1 MPSKDNRRYYPKK
14 TDIRSYVYRAAMKL
28 RFSKVDQE
36 ELDHRVKEW
45 KKEQPEDSF
54 FYRRYGGEDIPVYNE
69 KGEKV
74 DSLPKGKRLL
84 FVHQTKRQRRLLAK
98 YGNFVCLL
106 DATYKTTKYS
116 LPLFFIATRTNVDY
130 QVIPLCYFH
139 REQAWERWLKT
150 EKNGMRDVKE
160 FILDMLRAIAK
171 SETENETKTTI
182 NFLKESEIWKSEKAT
197 KMREWLTKKWLPE
210 FKRWVYFYRKDL
222 LPIEVNT
229 TNGVERKNKDFKA
242 EYLKPS
248 KQKSVSGTKIRTVDA
263 PPQYRR
269 YKGQIP
275 IYLRDRPRKVVL
287 HCREKLNLA
296 RGYGDGSVMRH
307 PEHEDVYVVR
317 KGRNG
322 SAYNVMFVTEGGMPS
337 CECFSWKKTKL
348 PCKHMFSIILN
359 NLEHWESF
367 SEFYRHL
374 PYMTLDEEIC
384 PSPRSVGQEQQPS
397 SGAQLPTEDITMA
410 SDDDSKADPFFPEL
424 PRKVTKSLTRR
435 SHCREMLKE
444 VMSATHNYGLDEE
457 TIEELEERI
466 LDLKIFLEEK
476 LPRDDGLVIESKKEA
491 MKQVSNKNVKQNEE
505 NPASSNSCNNKGATF
520 IELPSQSQRRN
531 WQVVESTKEA
541 EPNENDVNE
550 VDKE

>member
-1 MPSKDNRRYYPKK
+1 
-14 TDIRSYVYRAAMKL
+14 
-28 RFSKVDQE
+28 
-36 ELDHRVKEW
+36 
-45 KKEQPEDSF
+45 
-54 FYRRYGGEDIPVYNE
+54 
-69 KGEKV
+69 
-74 DSLPKGKRLL
+74 
-84 FVHQTKRQRRLLAK
+84 
-98 YGNFVCLL
+98 
-106 DATYKTTKYS
+106 
-116 LPLFFIATRTNVDY
+116 
-130 QVIPLCYFH
+130 
-139 REQAWERWLKT
+139 
-150 EKNGMRDVKE
+150 
-160 FILDMLRAIAK
+160 
-171 SETENETKTTI
+171 
-182 NFLKESEIWKSEKAT
+182 
-197 KMREWLTKKWLPE
+197 
-210 FKRWVYFYRKDL
+210 
-222 LPIEVNT
+222 
-229 TNGVERKNKDFKA
+229 
-242 EYLKPS
+242 
-248 KQKSVSGTKIRTVDA
+248 
-263 PPQYRR
+263 
-269 YKGQIP
+269 
-275 IYLRDRPRKVVL
+275 
-287 HCREKLNLA
+287 
-296 RGYGDGSVMRH
+296 
-307 PEHEDVYVVR
+307 EHEDVYVVR

-520 IELPSQSQRRN
+520 IELPKPKSKKKLASGRVGIGAEKRRFHGDIRVN
-531 WQVVESTKEA
+531 SPGKKKKIEPPKEKTKEA

-550 VDKE
+550 VDKEVIVISDGPSRSKTGKQDNQQEHPNKFKEDGISKKKNNAELDNQYRKKPNHDSSRILDSEDCFIECSEKQGKYFHIQIPGRA